1 MKLLKKLK
9 TDETGQIL
17 ILSLIFLLF
26 GSLTLPPLLNFTFTE
41 MDTTLMYKM
50 KTYDTY
56 TCDSAVEDA
65 AQKLIKMAPP
75 LDTLEIGNSYTYTT
89 NTINNRT
96 ATVTITKLS
105 ILSSLLG
112 DEEYKLDQPHLGWL
126 NMELPVEETIRNYE
140 EDWVEYSCNVT
151 FNYDGTG
158 ERYIKSIGTYY
169 SPAPSV
175 NITGPYDEVPI
186 PIITFDTLESIE
198 EKMTAGG
205 FSYIYRW
212 VKNEGPVLSG
222 DNPTGSLGFKFR
234 VDDADWEPTTI
245 FAFATFKE
253 QDVSLIIS
261 SEMVKWLIEASV
273 GNTTIRAEVLRD
285 LEGID
290 ILSWE
295 LSNN

>member
-1 MKLLKKLK
+1 MKLFKRLKS
-9 TDETGQIL
+9 DETGQVL
-17 ILSLIFLLF
+17 VLSLIFLLF
-26 GSLTLPPLLNFTFTE
+26 GSLALPPLLNFTFTE
-41 MDTTLMYKM
+41 MDATLMYKM

-65 AQKLIKMAPP
+65 AHKLIKMASP
-75 LDTLEIGNSYTYTT
+75 LDTLEIGESYAYTT
-89 NTINNRT
+89 DMINNRT

-105 ILSSLLG
+105 LLTSLLG
-112 DEEYKLDQPHLGWL
+112 DEEYKIDQPHLGWL
-126 NMELPVEETIRNYE
+126 DMELPVEETVRNYE
-140 EDWVEYSCNVT
+140 ENWVEYSCNLT

-158 ERYIKSIGTYY
+158 DRFLESIGAYF
-169 SPAPSV
+169 SPAPGE
-175 NITGPYDEVPI
+175 NITGPYDEEPVPV
-186 PIITFDTLESIE
+186 ITFDNLESVEDKI
-198 EKMTAGG
+198 TAGG

-234 VDDADWEPTTI
+234 VDNADWAPATI

-253 QDVSLIIS
+253 QDVSIIVS
-261 SEMVKWLIEASV
+261 SEMVKWLIEADV
-273 GNTTIRAEVLRD
+273 GNTSIRAEVLRD

>member
-1 MKLLKKLK
+1 MRLFKRLK
-9 TDETGQIL
+9 TEEAGYVL
-17 ILSLIFLLF
+17 VLSLIFLVF

-41 MDTTLMYKM
+41 MDATLMYKT

-65 AQKLIKMAPP
+65 AHMLIKMAPP

-89 NTINNRT
+89 DTINNRN

-105 ILSSLLG
+105 LLTSLLG
-112 DEEYKLDQPHLGWL
+112 DEEYKISQPHLGWL
-126 NMELPVEETIRNYE
+126 EMELPVEETVRNYE
-140 EDWVEYSCNVT
+140 EDWVEYSCQVN

-158 ERYIKSIGTYY
+158 ERYIQAIGTYF
-169 SPAPSV
+169 SPAPGE
-175 NITGPYDEVPI
+175 NITDPYDEVPI
-186 PIITFDTLESIE
+186 PVITFDYLESM
-198 EKMTAGG
+198 EKKITAGG

-212 VKNEGPVLSG
+212 VKNMGPTLSG
-222 DNPTGSLGFKFR
+222 DNPTGSLSFKFR
-234 VDDADWEPTTI
+234 VYDADWEPATI

-253 QDVSLIIS
+253 QDISLIVS

-273 GNTTIRAEVLRD
+273 GNTSIRAEVLRD

-295 LSNN
+295 LSQN